1 MFLVGKQ
8 MLQARG
14 ELDEALRI
22 RREEE
27 LPVYERLGDVREQAI
42 CRTNIGINYLV
53 RGSAGDRQEAL
64 QLLNMA
70 LHDAQRLKLPEARL
84 IAEIIQSVENL
95 QKPG

>member
-53 RGSAGDRQEAL
+53 RGSA
-64 QLLNMA
+64 LNMA